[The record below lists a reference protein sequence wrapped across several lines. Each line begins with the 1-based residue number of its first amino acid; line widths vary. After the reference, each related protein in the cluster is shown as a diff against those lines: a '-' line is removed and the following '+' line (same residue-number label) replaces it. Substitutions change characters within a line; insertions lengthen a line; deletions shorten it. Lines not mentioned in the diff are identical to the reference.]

1 MAQGDPDRFALL
13 GHPVSH
19 SWSPFIHGL
28 FARQLGHD
36 IDYRLIEVAPEQFR
50 GTVLDFFVNGGRGL
64 NVTLPH
70 KQAAAE
76 VVNELTPRAQ
86 RAGAVNTIASRDG
99 PRLLG
104 DNTDGAGLVTD
115 LVDNLGIA
123 LEGSRI
129 LLLGAGGAVR
139 GVLAPLLACRPA
151 ELLVA
156 NRTPARAEQLAREF
170 ADLGPVGASGFAEIG
185 ASPWDLVINATSAS
199 LSGQV
204 PDLPPGTI
212 GTETV
217 CYDMAY
223 SRSDTPFLQWAE
235 SRGARR
241 RHKGWGMLV
250 EQAAESYLL
259 WRGQR
264 PATRA
269 VLVALEA
276 L

>member
-1 MAQGDPDRFALL
+1 
-13 GHPVSH
+13 
-19 SWSPFIHGL
+19 
-28 FARQLGHD
+28 
-36 IDYRLIEVAPEQFR
+36 
-50 GTVLDFFVNGGRGL
+50 
-64 NVTLPH
+64 
-70 KQAAAE
+70 
-76 VVNELTPRAQ
+76 
-86 RAGAVNTIASRDG
+86 
-99 PRLLG
+99 
-104 DNTDGAGLVTD
+104 
-115 LVDNLGIA
+115 
-123 LEGSRI
+123 
-129 LLLGAGGAVR
+129 
-139 GVLAPLLACRPA
+139 
-151 ELLVA
+151 
-156 NRTPARAEQLAREF
+156 
-170 ADLGPVGASGFAEIG
+170 
-185 ASPWDLVINATSAS
+185 VINATSAS

-204 PDLPPGTI
+204 PDLPPGII
-212 GTETV
+212 GADTV